1 MKCFRSHANFTVFG
15 RTSNRPHNSRPH
27 TIKPL
32 QPPGFHCMCLT
43 LRFLFLR
50 VLEIRNVDPHII
62 IRLVCTPTWAQTCLN
77 TQILWF
83 CFQASLRASLGDWR
97 WVDGTGAPTVR
108 PHTHTNRLLK
118 RSNNNANI
126 MQWVAARAL
135 KGNSYITV
143 IRVASLKS
151 LLKDRCGYLYMHT
164 SNSLQDWSAG
174 F

>member
-1 MKCFRSHANFTVFG
+1 MKCFCSHANFTVFG
-15 RTSNRPHNSRPH
+15 RTSSRPHNSRLH
-27 TIKPL
+27 TIKPI

-43 LRFLFLR
+43 LRFLFLH
-50 VLEIRNVDPHII
+50 VLEIRNVDIHTHTI
-62 IRLVCTPTWAQTCLN
+62 IRLN
-77 TQILWF
+77 TQTLCL
-83 CFQASLRASLGDWR
+83 CFQASLREHLDDWSSE
-97 WVDGTGAPTVR
+97 WTGREHLSSQSRQSA
-108 PHTHTNRLLK
+108 HTHTSRLLK